1 MFLLGIDTSTLT
13 LSLALLKRENGTL
26 TTVEH
31 VEVGP
36 PKKQSEIL
44 PGAVGELLER
54 HSLKVKDLS
63 GIAVGLGPGSFTG
76 LRIGL
81 STAKAL
87 AYSARIPLA
96 GASSLGASASAG
108 PENVTLFVI
117 AVARINDLYL
127 GRYGRSG
134 ASVEKLSDEEA
145 LSPEELKARLD
156 AEPDAVLMGPAAP
169 EYGPK
174 LVTLGLSAARVQ
186 NVGLVP
192 SAVSLVQLAAFPADY
207 DEKAVFSLEPHYIRS
222 SGAEMNPKFPPLP
235 GVDPVARIKQD

>member
-1 MFLLGIDTSTLT
+1 MLLGIDTSTLT
-13 LSLALLKRENGTL
+13 LSLALVRRDGDAFVD
-26 TTVEH
+26 VER

-44 PGAVGELLER
+44 PGAVGELLAR
-54 HSLKVKDLS
+54 HSLKVKDLE

-81 STAKAL
+81 STVKAL
-87 AYSARIPLA
+87 AYAAQLKVS
-96 GASSLGASASAG
+96 GVSSLAAAAADG
-108 PENVTLFVI
+108 PENVPLFVI
-117 AVARINDLYL
+117 AVARVNDLYL
-127 GRYGRSG
+127 GRYRRSG
-134 ASVEKLSDEEA
+134 AQVEKLGEEEA

-156 AEPDAVLMGPAAP
+156 AEPTAILIGPAAF

-174 LVTLGLSAARVQ
+174 LVGLGLSASRVQ
-186 NVGLVP
+186 NVGAVP
-192 SAVSLVQLAAFPADY
+192 SASALVRLASFPAAY
-207 DEKAVFSLEPHYIRS
+207 DEKAVFALEPHYIRS